1 MSRIEVAQPTPE
13 RRARTRTM
21 SARGMPGRSVR
32 LAGALLCVTSA
43 LSAQRG
49 PSAVARS
56 STVARVSA
64 WSLPEPNELIERV
77 FTRIVTQDKP
87 GAMPIAQFERRTF
100 GRKETVD
107 ALEEFLGHSVD
118 LAPRAFSAVD
128 GWNDA
133 RKLDLPPCVDA
144 SCPITVNAVWLAVT
158 KIEKGATPNVLH
170 VWYATRFAANVGG
183 TSQRQSYAF
192 CERWVRVDN
201 AWKYEGFIKVVT
213 LPDRG

>member
-1 MSRIEVAQPTPE
+1 MSLMEVVSRTTWRVTPK
-13 RRARTRTM
+13 
-21 SARGMPGRSVR
+21 RGS
-32 LAGALLCVTSA
+32 LLLGALLCVAAA
-43 LSAQRG
+43 LPAQRG
-49 PSAVARS
+49 PSAAARANG
-56 STVARVSA
+56 TASA

-77 FTRIVTQDKP
+77 FTRIVAQDKP
-87 GAMPIAQFERRTF
+87 GAMPIAQFERRTV

-107 ALEEFLGHSVD
+107 ALEEFLGRAVD
-118 LAPRAFSAVD
+118 LTPRAFSAVD
-128 GWNDA
+128 GWMDA
-133 RKLDLPPCVDA
+133 RKLDLPPCEDT
-144 SCPITVNAVWLAVT
+144 SCPITVNSVWLAVT

>member
-1 MSRIEVAQPTPE
+1 MSPMEIAQPTSE
-13 RRARTRTM
+13 RRAPTRARSAHTM
-21 SARGMPGRSVR
+21 ARGSMLIV
-32 LAGALLCVTSA
+32 GASLCVASA
-43 LSAQRG
+43 LPAQRG
-49 PSAVARS
+49 PGAVVRASGSA
-56 STVARVSA
+56 SA

-77 FTRIVTQDKP
+77 FTRIVAQDKP
-87 GAMPIAQFERRTF
+87 GAMPIAQYERRTV

-107 ALEEFLGHSVD
+107 ALEEFLGRSVD

-128 GWNDA
+128 GWKDA
-133 RKLDLPPCVDA
+133 RKLDLPPCEDA
-144 SCPITVNAVWLAVT
+144 SCPITVNSVWLAVT

-213 LPDRG
+213 LPDHG

>member
-1 MSRIEVAQPTPE
+1 MSLMEVAQPTAE
-13 RRARTRTM
+13 RRAPTRGVAAY
-21 SARGMPGRSVR
+21 SMPRCSLLIVGT
-32 LAGALLCVTSA
+32 LLCVTSA

-49 PSAVARS
+49 PNAAARVSA
-56 STVARVSA
+56 VARVSA

-87 GAMPIAQFERRTF
+87 GAMPIGQFERRTV

-118 LAPRAFSAVD
+118 LAPSAFSAVD

-133 RKLDLPPCVDA
+133 RKLDLPPCEDV

-170 VWYATRFAANVGG
+170 VWYATRFVANVGG